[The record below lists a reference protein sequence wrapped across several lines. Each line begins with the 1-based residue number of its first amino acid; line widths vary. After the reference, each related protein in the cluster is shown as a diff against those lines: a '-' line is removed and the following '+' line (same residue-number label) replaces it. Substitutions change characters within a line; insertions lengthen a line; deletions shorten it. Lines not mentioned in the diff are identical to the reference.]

1 MARQSARAFR
11 GPAESVRCAVSDS
24 VAPRHRVHLPL
35 HGRQRWWP
43 IRHIG
48 SQKRAHD
55 LHSLWRSKLGWR
67 VGLGRRVVMGWL
79 LRRRLL
85 GRGWLLRRRRR
96 IGELVMPLTNDDRV
110 AIAAAIRAAEQR
122 TCGQIVCVLAR
133 SSSDYSAVPI
143 QWAAVLALIV
153 PWPLIY
159 FTQLT
164 VQRIFLAQIVVFIV
178 AALILSWSPLRMAL
192 VPRAVR
198 RARAHRGAIEQ
209 FFLRGLANTRHR
221 CGVLIFVS
229 MAEHYAR
236 IVADEGIASKVGRS
250 EWQDAVDALIQHMR
264 NGQIAEGF
272 IAAIDRCGA
281 VLAAHAP
288 PADPPDEL
296 PDRIFVLS

>member
-1 MARQSARAFR
+1 M
-11 GPAESVRCAVSDS
+11 
-24 VAPRHRVHLPL
+24 
-35 HGRQRWWP
+35 
-43 IRHIG
+43 
-48 SQKRAHD
+48 
-55 LHSLWRSKLGWR
+55 
-67 VGLGRRVVMGWL
+67 L
-79 LRRRLL
+79 L
-85 GRGWLLRRRRR
+85 
-96 IGELVMPLTNDDRV
+96 TDDDRRS
-110 AIAAAIRAAEQR
+110 ITAAIRAAEQR

-143 QWAAVLALIV
+143 QWAALLALV
-153 PWPLIY
+153 APWPLIY

-164 VQRIFLAQIVVFIV
+164 VQRIFLIQIIIFIV

-229 MAEHYAR
+229 LAEHYAR
-236 IVADEGIASKVGRS
+236 IVADQGIAAKVPQS
-250 EWQDAVDALIQHMR
+250 AWQEAVDALTAHMR
-264 NGQIAEGF
+264 AGEIGRGF
-272 IAAIDRCGA
+272 IAAIERCGD